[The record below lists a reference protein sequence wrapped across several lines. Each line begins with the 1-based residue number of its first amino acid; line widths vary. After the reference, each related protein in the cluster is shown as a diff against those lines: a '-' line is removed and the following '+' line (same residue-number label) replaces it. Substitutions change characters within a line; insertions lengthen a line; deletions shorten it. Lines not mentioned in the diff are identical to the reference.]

1 MKCLEDDLVEKEA
14 AEGIAHNEI
23 ADEAKEVEA
32 GSLQVSTTGEFLH
45 PGATARNV
53 GALLPDLLLPPVRT
67 GSVTAAVSFVTSAEL
82 ILLAAS
88 EDTKNDWIGKAVFSK
103 WDIGKDF
110 TIPTTSSADLPYR
123 TSFVVHSNGVIPL

>member
-32 GSLQVSTTGEFLH
+32 GSLQVSTTGVFLH

-53 GALLPDLLLPPVRT
+53 GAFLPDLVLPPVRT
-67 GSVTAAVSFVTSAEL
+67 GNVTAAVRFVNSAEL

-88 EDTKNDWIGKAVFSK
+88 EDTKNDGIGKAVLSTWGF
-103 WDIGKDF
+103 GKRLYD
-110 TIPTTSSADLPYR
+110 SRDLLCRLSVQDEFRRP
-123 TSFVVHSNGVIPL
+123 